1 VSPRRPEAW
10 RAAGIAAAL
19 CVVAALALPWGA
31 FDGARYGDE
40 HLYLDYGSRMLD
52 GDVPYKDFYV
62 EYPPGALPVF
72 VVPAAFDGHDTTA
85 FRLLMAACFALAS
98 AAAVLLA
105 GRGGRSAGQ
114 VTLAVVASLGFV
126 VVFAPLLLN
135 TYDAWP
141 ALLVAAGLVALLRR
155 HHASAGAALGLA
167 VAAKLLPVLLL
178 PIALLHARAHG
189 GARRLAVAAV
199 AAAGVVTLPF
209 LLLAPTGL
217 GYSVESQ
224 LRRGLHVESVPATLL
239 LLADRVGIVDARTEV
254 QPPGSLNL
262 LGSLAGAVG
271 TIAGIV
277 LLVAA
282 ALVAMHLRA
291 VAHEPRAVLVSSLA
305 VVLATFALAKVLS
318 PQFLVWG
325 APLLAAAGSPAAL
338 ALFGVAA
345 AVSISWTV
353 GWASPFDLDGEMWW
367 AVARNGI
374 LAVLLLLVLR
384 ELGRERPQT
393 DHGRRK
399 HDQVA

>member
-1 VSPRRPEAW
+1 VW

-19 CVVAALALPWGA
+19 CAVAALALPWGV

-40 HLYLDYGSRMLD
+40 HLYLDYGARMLD
-52 GDVPYKDFYV
+52 GDVPYRDFYV

-105 GRGGRSAGQ
+105 GRRGRISVQ
-114 VTLAVVASLGFV
+114 VTLAVVASVGFV
-126 VVFAPLLLN
+126 VAFAPLLLN

-141 ALLVAAGLVALLRR
+141 ALLVTAGLVALLRR

-167 VAAKLLPVLLL
+167 TAAKLLPVLLL
-178 PIALLHARAHG
+178 PIALLYAHAHG
-189 GARRLAVAAV
+189 GARRLVVGAVAAT
-199 AAAGVVTLPF
+199 GVVTLPF

-239 LLADRVGIVDARTEV
+239 LLADRIGLVDARTQV

-262 LGSLAGAVG
+262 TGSLAGAVG
-271 TIAGIV
+271 TIAGIL
-277 LLVAA
+277 LLVA
-282 ALVAMHLRA
+282 VAFATMRLRA
-291 VAHEPRAVLVSSLA
+291 VAHDPRLALVSALA

-318 PQFLVWG
+318 AQFLVWG
-325 APLLAAAGSPAAL
+325 APLLAAAGSPAAV

-345 AVSISWTV
+345 GLSISWTV

-367 AVARNGI
+367 AVVRNGL
-374 LAVLLLLVLR
+374 LAILLLLVLR
-384 ELGRERPQT
+384 QLRRERTQA
-393 DHGRRK
+393 DDGSRE